1 MAGLTT
7 IHIPISN
14 PMRATSILTLLACLG
29 VSVVIAPRSASSML
43 AASAGPIAK
52 SQRLSDGLV
61 TKAHLRRWRERH
73 RHYYSYGHR
82 HYYYLPS
89 FCSYPYNYHYW
100 PFYYPICYPL

>member
-1 MAGLTT
+1 M

-14 PMRATSILTLLACLG
+14 PMRTTSILTLLVCLG
-29 VSVVIAPRSASSML
+29 ALVFIAPRSASSMM
-43 AASAGPIAK
+43 AASGGQIAK
-52 SQRLSDGLV
+52 SQGLSDGLV
-61 TKAHLRRWRERH
+61 TRVHLRPWRERH

-89 FCSYPYNYHYW
+89 FCSYPYNYRYW